1 MTSKPNPFGIYDFL
15 GYFIPGAFAIYSFI
29 FIEYY
34 ISQGNIDYA
43 GIKDLLNFQSA
54 ELYIPFIL
62 FSYILGHFLSFLS
75 SISIEKYSIWK
86 YSYPS
91 KYLLKIKHD
100 GFWGAKK
107 KKTQKLWRIVIV
119 IFIFPIFLF
128 DLTIASIFKLK
139 RIYTRELD
147 EFLTQL
153 IKEEK
158 DSLISTFG
166 INLGEYENIQDI
178 DFYRVISHYTYEYSS
193 KHQSRLYNYVAL
205 YGFART
211 ISLVIILTIWTVI
224 VLNFASHGFGSV
236 NVYLLIA
243 ILSFLAYVFF
253 MIFMKF
259 YRRYTLEGYMIM
271 LVLKGNNLHSNQ

>member
-15 GYFIPGAFAIYSFI
+15 GYFIPGAFSIYSFI
-29 FIEYY
+29 FIEHY
-34 ISQGNIDYA
+34 ISYGSFDYSGMKNLMNFESA
-43 GIKDLLNFQSA
+43 G
-54 ELYIPFIL
+54 LYVPFIL
-62 FSYILGHFLSFLS
+62 LSYVLGHILSFLS
-75 SISIEKYSIWK
+75 SISIEKYSLWK

-107 KKTQKLWRIVIV
+107 KKTQKLWRVAIV
-119 IFIFPIFLF
+119 IFILPIFIF

-147 EFLTQL
+147 EFLIKL
-153 IKEEK
+153 IKTEK
-158 DSLISTFG
+158 DNLISKFG
-166 INLGEYENIQDI
+166 INLNKYENIQDI
-178 DFYRVISHYTYEYSS
+178 DFYRVISHYTYEHSTQ
-193 KHQSRLYNYVAL
+193 HQSRLYNYVAL

-211 ISLVIILTIWTVI
+211 ISLVIVLTIWTVF
-224 VLNFASHGFGSV
+224 VLSIINHGFGFV
-236 NVYLLIA
+236 NVSLLIA

-271 LVLKGNNLHSNQ
+271 LALNKK